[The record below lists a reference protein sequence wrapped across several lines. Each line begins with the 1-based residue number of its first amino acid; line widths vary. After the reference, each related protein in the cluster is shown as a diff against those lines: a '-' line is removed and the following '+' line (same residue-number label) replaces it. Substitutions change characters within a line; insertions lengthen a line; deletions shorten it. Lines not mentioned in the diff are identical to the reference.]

1 MTPKVCNKITF
12 NIPEVSIRVLI
23 KLELLV
29 ISVPITIQCLVEE
42 VILPLVLGLVSN

>member
-1 MTPKVCNKITF
+1 
-12 NIPEVSIRVLI
+12 VLI